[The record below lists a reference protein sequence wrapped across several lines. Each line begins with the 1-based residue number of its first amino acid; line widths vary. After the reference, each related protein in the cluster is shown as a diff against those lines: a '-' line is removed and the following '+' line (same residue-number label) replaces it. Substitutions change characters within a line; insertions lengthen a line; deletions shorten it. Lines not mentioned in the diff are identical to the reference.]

1 MSITNKS
8 ASNDLR
14 SPLARARGLGSAHE
28 GLHHWW
34 AQRLTALA
42 LIPLTVWFVAEIIR
56 MVHGQVGGGGGASYE
71 DFLAWLASPLN
82 ATLMI
87 VFIAVA
93 FHHAVLGMQVVIED
107 YVAGHGRRI
116 ASLIAVKLVCYGLA
130 ALAIVS
136 TLIVCFGV

>member
-1 MSITNKS
+1 MAT
-8 ASNDLR
+8 APSNLR
-14 SPLARARGLGSAHE
+14 SPLGQARGLGSAHQ

-34 AQRLTALA
+34 VQRLTALA
-42 LIPLTVWFVAEIIR
+42 LVPLTLWFVIEIIR
-56 MVHGQVGGGGGASYE
+56 LIHGAGGGDPGATYQ

-87 VFIAVA
+87 VFLGVS
-93 FHHAVLGMQVVIED
+93 FHHAQLGVQVVLED

-116 ASLIAVKLVCYGLA
+116 ASIIAVKLICYALA
-130 ALAIVS
+130 ALGIVS